1 LCERLAADAYSRD
14 WYAGSFLYGS
24 YKRNTAIQPIKDVDV
39 CVLLA
44 ITLTRH
50 TPEAV
55 VQRLRRVLERNGY
68 KDKTAL
74 QRRSVRIDL
83 SGTTLDVVPVVA
95 QGADDQPLWIPD
107 RALTRWVE
115 THPKA
120 HLSRTTTFNKDANN
134 RYVPFVKIVKAWY
147 RYQAHTL
154 HGIERPKPKGFTL
167 EALVAQY
174 HDPDAPSYAE
184 AFVTFLTNL
193 WDACGADLTRGV
205 FPSVPD
211 FGRNGEQI
219 ALRMTAA
226 EARAF
231 GEIVAASLGMARA
244 ARVTEGISTSAA
256 AWREVFGP
264 KFPVK
269 AAITVHAGKA
279 VGITES
285 ESDWEDD
292 DEADAEVAQ
301 IDLPAPTRPGTLRIA
316 ADLASS
322 HGGTI
327 QRHYPGGSRPLPKGW
342 WLRFSVEKTSVAQPY
357 DVHWIVTNHG
367 REARQAQD
375 LGHER
380 TGAVNWERTAYRG
393 SQTMTCEL
401 RRSGTILARATHTV
415 NVR

>member
-1 LCERLAADAYSRD
+1 LDVPTYFQRYLRAIQPMRASREAAIRLHKTLCERLAADAYFKD
-14 WYAGSFLYGS
+14 WYADSFLYGS
-24 YKRNTAIQPIKDVDV
+24 YKRNRAIQPIKDVDV

-44 ITLTRH
+44 ITPTAH

-95 QGADDQPLWIPD
+95 QGTDDQPLWIPD
-107 RALTRWVE
+107 RTLTRWVE

-147 RYQAHTL
+147 RCQAHTL
-154 HGIERPKPKGFTL
+154 RGIERPKPKGFTL

-205 FPSVPD
+205 FPFVPD

-219 ALRMTAA
+219 ALRMTAT

-231 GEIVAASLGMARA
+231 GAIVEASLTMARA
-244 ARVTEGISTSAA
+244 AYATEGVAASAA
-256 AWREVFGP
+256 AWREILGP
-264 KFPVK
+264 KFPVQ
-269 AAITVHAGKA
+269 AATTVSAGKA
-279 VGITES
+279 VAKPES
-285 ESDWEDD
+285 ESDWEDY
-292 DEADAEVAQ
+292 DEADVEVAQ
-301 IDLPAPTRPGTLRIA
+301 
-316 ADLASS
+316 
-322 HGGTI
+322 
-327 QRHYPGGSRPLPKGW
+327 RPLPQSAPCSHRHRDAC
-342 WLRFSVEKTSVAQPY
+342 LALST
-357 DVHWIVTNHG
+357 G
-367 REARQAQD
+367 RRPC
-375 LGHER
+375 R
-380 TGAVNWERTAYRG
+380 PRP
-393 SQTMTCEL
+393 
-401 RRSGTILARATHTV
+401 THPSP
-415 NVR
+415 